1 MAVEKKIFT
10 ILDENEDEVSAKKLK
25 ELFLALHK
33 DKEKDISEY
42 SSACYS
48 MENTNFR
55 WKDVANMTSAR

>member
-1 MAVEKKIFT
+1 MIFKGDHL
-10 ILDENEDEVSAKKLK
+10 IACGG
-25 ELFLALHK
+25 LHK